1 MFTQTLYTEMNKNK
15 SKIYKNKTL
24 TKPNIHS
31 II

>member
-1 MFTQTLYTEMNKNK
+1 MFTQTLYTEISKNK
-15 SKIYKNKTL
+15 SKIYEKKTL